1 MERLHE
7 LSMKNTPHESET
19 LFDMRENSAAEM
31 AWACTV
37 YAMVPYLGIIFTPFA
52 VILGF
57 VGSYKSRG
65 EKNRSGYRRSVQS
78 VILSVILFFIHVFLW
93 WLLYAVPKLGRTI

>member
-37 YAMVPYLGIIFTPFA
+37 YAMVPYLGIIFTPCLNLVEQFN
-52 VILGF
+52 
-57 VGSYKSRG
+57 YYEDR
-65 EKNRSGYRRSVQS
+65 EDR
-78 VILSVILFFIHVFLW
+78 
-93 WLLYAVPKLGRTI
+93 